1 MADFRTIKYWLAL
14 QLAFGVG
21 SGKLGGVLELT
32 DSAIDFY
39 RGGERLWS
47 RIENLRTAEL
57 ERLRR
62 PDQARIENI
71 LTDCEKLGCHIVTP
85 EDREYPDRLRSIYG
99 PPAVLFVLGDL
110 TFLSSAPAVIAM
122 VGTRRCSSAGMST
135 AWRLG
140 HDLAASGAAVI
151 SGMAV
156 GIDASSHLGALAAK
170 GKTVALMPLGLETV
184 TPPENEFLWHRIIAG
199 GGAVVSEWPPYSRVD
214 WKASFHTR
222 NRLISGMA
230 QGVVLVESR
239 ERSGAN
245 ITFRHGL
252 EQGRDIF
259 VVPWDASSEA
269 GRWAVELLR
278 QGAVPVCS
286 AKQILEDYETPKMT
300 FPDRKAGRR
309 RAVIAAV
316 REETGADR
324 REEEPSEETVPEER
338 EELKKVLE
346 FPKTPKEE
354 LGELERRLLPWLT
367 EDGQY
372 PEQLADNSGLEIG
385 ELMQALTELEVA
397 GWAQAMPGGRYAGN
411 GEETA
416 GDPAK
421 VQDEAAQGEDEGLKE

>member
-1 MADFRTIKYWLAL
+1 MADLRTIKYWLAL

-21 SGKLGGVLELT
+21 SGKINGVLEL
-32 DSAIDFY
+32 SGGAIDFY

-47 RIENLRTAEL
+47 RIENLRAVEV
-57 ERLRR
+57 ERLRH
-62 PDQARIENI
+62 PDQARIEAI
-71 LTDCEKLGCHIVTP
+71 LGGCERLGCHIVTP
-85 EDREYPDRLRSIYG
+85 EDREYPDRLRNIYG
-99 PPAVLFVLGDL
+99 APAVLFVLGDL
-110 TFLSSAPAVIAM
+110 SFLNSAPAAIAM

-170 GKTVALMPLGLETV
+170 GRTVALMPLGLETV
-184 TPPENEFLWHRIIAG
+184 TPPENEYLWHRIIDG
-199 GGAVVSEWPPYSRVD
+199 GGAVVSEWPPDSRVD

-259 VVPWDASSEA
+259 VVPWDSSTEA
-269 GRWAVELLR
+269 GKWAVELLR
-278 QGAVPVCS
+278 QGAVPVCT
-286 AKQILEDYETPKMT
+286 AEQILEDYEAPKMT
-300 FPDRKAGRR
+300 FPMKKARR
-309 RAVIAAV
+309 RSVIAAV
-316 REETGADR
+316 RRETTA
-324 REEEPSEETVPEER
+324 EEEENAGQAPSQGEGEE
-338 EELKKVLE
+338 KKVLA

-354 LGELERRLLPWLT
+354 LGELALRLLPWLT

-372 PEQLADNSGLEIG
+372 PEQLADSSGLEIG
-385 ELMQALTELEVA
+385 ELMQALTVLEVA
-397 GWAQAMPGGRYAGN
+397 GWAQAMPGGRYAGSES
-411 GEETA
+411 GEEPP
-416 GDPAK
+416 DSPK
-421 VQDEAAQGEDEGLKE
+421 